1 MTPAPHA
8 FTWPSRI
15 RFVDTD
21 ASGRI
26 HYTALFRY
34 FEAAEFE
41 FMRSIG
47 HPYGRLDPAEVIRY
61 PRVHVEADFLAAL
74 RCDDDISTQVAVE
87 RVGGASY
94 TLAFTVLLDG
104 SKAAAGKIT
113 VVCMH
118 SGTGRSHPLPAD
130 LAARLRERMGP

>member
-1 MTPAPHA
+1 MTAA
-8 FTWPSRI
+8 TRTFSWPSRV

-26 HYTALFRY
+26 HYTALFRF

-47 HPYGRLDPAEVIRY
+47 HPYGRLDPAQVIRY
-61 PRVHVEADFLAAL
+61 PRVHVEADFKAAL
-74 RCDDDISTQVAVE
+74 RCDDDITTQVAVE

-94 TLAFTVLLDG
+94 TLAFTVLFDG
-104 SKAAAGKIT
+104 AEAASGRIT

-118 SGTGRSHPLPAD
+118 CGTGKSHPLPGD
-130 LAARLRERMGP
+130 LAASLRERIGP